1 MGTDLSNG
9 TWPLPG
15 WLVAVGCETET
26 EATFLGFIV
35 KCEQRQSFVVVLSV
49 SSVEPK
55 RPLPASSS
63 SSSSTS
69 SSSSVVSFSRNKETV
84 KIAKTTKKTF

>member
-1 MGTDLSNG
+1 MGTDVSNAA
-9 TWPLPG
+9 WPLPG

-55 RPLPASSS
+55 RRLPASSS
-63 SSSSTS
+63 FA
-69 SSSSVVSFSRNKETV
+69 VSFSRNKETV